1 MRPISDL
8 IRIALSFEV
17 LQAVFEFLGVSCP
30 GESKTQSHCKTII
43 FSHFG
48 QRYPVRIFSSQHIAM
63 THSLVIMGVSGCGK
77 SSLGQAVANATA
89 CALIEGDDFHS
100 AANITKMTSGTP
112 LTDADREAWLA
123 DLGEQLRERGQNKG
137 QGTVLTCSALKL
149 RYRNQL
155 RAASPGLRFAF
166 LEITP
171 DQALLR
177 VAARAG
183 EHLFPASLVDSQF
196 AALESPTGEE
206 GVLTLDATLALPQLT
221 LRVTDW
227 LQSHRHADAQMVSN
241 NAAN

>member
-1 MRPISDL
+1 
-8 IRIALSFEV
+8 
-17 LQAVFEFLGVSCP
+17 
-30 GESKTQSHCKTII
+30 
-43 FSHFG
+43 
-48 QRYPVRIFSSQHIAM
+48 M
-63 THSLVIMGVSGCGK
+63 TYSLVIMGVSGCGK

-100 AANITKMTSGTP
+100 AANIAKMKSGTA
-112 LTDADREAWLA
+112 LTDGDREAWLA
-123 DLGEQLRERGQNKG
+123 DLGEQLRGHEEGKG

-171 DQALLR
+171 EEALLR

-196 AALESPTGEE
+196 AALESPTGEN

-227 LQSHRHADAQMVSN
+227 LASEHGAVANLSHDTTAN
-241 NAAN
+241 TNANTTAN

>member
-1 MRPISDL
+1 
-8 IRIALSFEV
+8 
-17 LQAVFEFLGVSCP
+17 
-30 GESKTQSHCKTII
+30 
-43 FSHFG
+43 
-48 QRYPVRIFSSQHIAM
+48 M
-63 THSLVIMGVSGCGK
+63 TYSLVIMGVSGCGK

-123 DLGEQLRERGQNKG
+123 DLGKQLRERGQTKG